1 MNLELFLARRL
12 YSTRKGKRRLSRPAV
27 TIAQWGVTIGTIVM
41 FLSICIIVG
50 FKNQIRDKV
59 VGFGGHIQVLNYQV
73 GNDGAMPITV
83 DSTLTHQ
90 LLSADGTLHIQQYTQ
105 TPGLI
110 LANGEY
116 EGIVLKGVDK
126 DYNLSF
132 FSSNIVEGEL
142 PTFTA
147 DEASNAIIISKTTAN
162 RLKLKSGD
170 KVNTYFMQSGIRA
183 RKMTVAAIYE
193 THLTEFD
200 NVMALTDIYTTRKL
214 NGWGNN
220 KASGIEITIDKF
232 DDRHAYCKRLET
244 TVIYNAACRNREGLY
259 TATIDEI
266 YPAIFNWLGVLDQT
280 VWIILILVLC
290 IAGFT
295 MISGLFILILEKSS
309 FIGIMKAVGA
319 NNLSIRKIFIYYA
332 GIIVAKGMVVGNALA
347 IIICIIQ
354 QQTGIIAIDP
364 QMYYMDSVPIE
375 FSWLLVPMN
384 IAMFILSTAIL
395 VIPSMLISK
404 IDPVKAIK
412 FE

>member
-220 KASGIEITIDKF
+220 KASGIEITIDNF
-232 DDRHAYCKRLET
+232 DDRHTYCKRLET
-244 TVIYNAACRNREGLY
+244 TVIYNAACRNHEGLY